1 MDIQK
6 FDINIFLKNIDSYYS
21 YKISN
26 KVVIGNS
33 KVNSEFL
40 YIRRLF
46 IDWLNSSKNFYY
58 LKKYQSFKST
68 FSKYLTSLQDQDKLN
83 NNFVI
88 WKDFQIFLKNHNQ
101 FLTDVYR
108 DLYKSYRCYS
118 KTFILLNFSILCV
131 NFFYKWRQKR
141 NDSMRSWF
149 SYDNRR
155 KKAFKIN
162 MAYFS
167 NIMLKE
173 AEYSRYRSHLHDGTS
188 YVKVI

>member
-1 MDIQK
+1 M
-6 FDINIFLKNIDSYYS
+6 
-21 YKISN
+21 
-26 KVVIGNS
+26 
-33 KVNSEFL
+33 
-40 YIRRLF
+40 
-46 IDWLNSSKNFYY
+46 
-58 LKKYQSFKST
+58 
-68 FSKYLTSLQDQDKLN
+68 
-83 NNFVI
+83 
-88 WKDFQIFLKNHNQ
+88 FLKNHNQ
-101 FLTDVYR
+101 FLKDVYR
-108 DLYKSYRCYS
+108 DLSKSFRRYS

-162 MAYFS
+162 IAYFS

-173 AEYSRYRSHLHDGTS
+173 AEYSRYRSHLHDGTN